1 MELSWPAA
9 LNAEETGISFTLL
22 FGFGFP
28 EAT

>member
-9 LNAEETGISFTLL
+9 LNEKQGISFTLP
-22 FGFGFP
+22 FGFGIP